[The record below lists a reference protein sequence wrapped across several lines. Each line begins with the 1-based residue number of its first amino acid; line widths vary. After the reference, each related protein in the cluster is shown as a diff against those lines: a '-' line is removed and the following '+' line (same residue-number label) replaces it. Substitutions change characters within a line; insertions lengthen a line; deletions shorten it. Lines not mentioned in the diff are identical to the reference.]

1 MSTANE
7 IEYIDGEASLDAA
20 ERIVGDRYIDVDD
33 PCPYHCF
40 EAGWLACIEWQRKR
54 DEAFAAKERELREE
68 RGAQQLGKAM
78 QKEGERLKGYE

>member
-7 IEYIDGEASLDAA
+7 IEYIEGEASLTAA

-33 PCPYHCF
+33 PCPYHAF

-54 DEAFAAKERELREE
+54 DEVFAANERELRAA
-68 RGAQQLGKAM
+68 RGAQQLGQAF
-78 QKEGERLKGYE
+78 QKWGERLKGYE